1 MLKRYPAGYA
11 ESRKIARLEPPAP
24 GAMAQGE
31 AIAPGPRPFY
41 IATAPDPRPF
51 YIATA
56 PDNGMA
62 ADGVRVVP
70 ALMADRRYAD
80 DTATRRFTI
89 EAESAIPH
97 KQQHLCVSARRT
109 GVPVRCAP
117 AR

>member
-31 AIAPGPRPFY
+31 AIAPG
-41 IATAPDPRPF
+41 PRPF